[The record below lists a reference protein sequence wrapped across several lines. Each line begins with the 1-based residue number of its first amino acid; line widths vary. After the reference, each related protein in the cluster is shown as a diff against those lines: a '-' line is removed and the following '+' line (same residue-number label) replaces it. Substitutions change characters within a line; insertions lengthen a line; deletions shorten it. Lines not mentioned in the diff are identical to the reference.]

1 MTQML
6 KRALPFILTF
16 VLGVIITAI
25 VGGISPIRHKR
36 LFDNGRPRC
45 NWKSQTVEVWE
56 LQNPSDVLHM
66 GVPVRGS
73 HSPILTSNEPALILR
88 AMQNDARPGR
98 PRFVVSYVAPETIDG
113 RPYTSNVMLS
123 NIRRPAFWDDERE
136 NKQTPACDTMVRVDL
151 DASGTVTRA
160 EPVPGYG
167 DQCPHLT
174 DILDAA
180 KEISFSPAMRDGVPV
195 TVRMSLM
202 YSTRERRGSD

>member
-1 MTQML
+1 M
-6 KRALPFILTF
+6 KRALPFILAF
-16 VLGVIITAI
+16 VFGVAITAI
-25 VGGISPIRHKR
+25 IGRISPVPQKGF
-36 LFDNGRPRC
+36 FDSGRPRC
-45 NWKSQTVEVWE
+45 KWKSERVEVWE

-66 GVPVRGS
+66 RIPVGGS
-73 HSPILTSNEPALILR
+73 HSPILTSQEPALILR
-88 AMQNDARPGR
+88 AAQNDARSGR
-98 PRFVVSYVAPETIDG
+98 PRFVVSYVSPEAIDG
-113 RPYTSNVMLS
+113 RPYTSNVMIS
-123 NIRRPAFWDDERE
+123 NIRRPAFWDNERE

-151 DASGTVTRA
+151 DASGTVSKA

-180 KEISFSPAMRDGVPV
+180 RQITFSPAMRNGVPV

>member
-16 VLGVIITAI
+16 VLGVMITAI
-25 VGGISPIRHKR
+25 IGRIAPIRHKR
-36 LFDNGRPRC
+36 LFDHGRPRC

-66 GVPVRGS
+66 RIPVRGS
-73 HSPILTSNEPALILR
+73 HSPILTSQEPALILR
-88 AMQNDARPGR
+88 AMQNDARSGR
-98 PRFVVSYVAPETIDG
+98 PRFVVSYVSPETIDG
-113 RPYTSNVMLS
+113 RPYTSNVMIS
-123 NIRRPAFWDDERE
+123 NIRRPAFWDNERE
-136 NKQTPACDTMVRVDL
+136 NQQTAPCDAMIRVDL

-180 KEISFSPAMRDGVPV
+180 KEITFMPAMRDSVPV

-202 YSTRERRGSD
+202 YSTRERQGSN